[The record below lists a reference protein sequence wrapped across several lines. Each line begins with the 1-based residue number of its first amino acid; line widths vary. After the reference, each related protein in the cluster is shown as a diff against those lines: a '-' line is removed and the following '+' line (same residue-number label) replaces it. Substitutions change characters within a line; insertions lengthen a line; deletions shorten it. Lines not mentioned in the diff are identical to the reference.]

1 MVGCDQNC
9 CQGRQCACS
18 DEDPPLDTFK
28 VIVITALIIAVC
40 IGVTIVA
47 VLL

>member
-9 CQGRQCACS
+9 CQGRQCACG
-18 DEDPPLDTFK
+18 DEDPPLDT
-28 VIVITALIIAVC
+28 IVITALIIAVC